1 MTANPPA
8 VIAVLGLGEAGSEIA
23 ADLVAAGAVV
33 HAYDP
38 KVAAPAAVRGF
49 GSDADAA
56 RGASV
61 ILALTSAHEAA
72 QTLALALP
80 GIGAGASYADL
91 NTGSA
96 GLKASLAQTA
106 ARAGV
111 SFADVALMAPVPGAG
126 LRTPML
132 ASGRP
137 PASTHAFSARSE
149 PASRSFPAR
158 PERQPHA
165 SWCGASSTRDLLLPS
180 PRRSGPA
187 ARRAVR
193 NGSAATSVR
202 FSRTRRLPPSTGL
215 STAASGTLGGGR
227 TR

>member
-38 KVAAPAAVRGF
+38 KVAAPATVRGF

-126 LRTPML
+126 LCTPMRVRTRSPL
-132 ASGRP
+132 
-137 PASTHAFSARSE
+137 ARSPRHGPSR
-149 PASRSFPAR
+149 PA
-158 PERQPHA
+158 
-165 SWCGASSTRDLLLPS
+165 
-180 PRRSGPA
+180 
-187 ARRAVR
+187 R
-193 NGSAATSVR
+193 NGSHAQASAER
-202 FSRTRRLPPSTGL
+202 LLQGTRCCRHRGAPGRPRGGL
-215 STAASGTLGGGR
+215 
-227 TR
+227 